1 MFIVLVVIIYFC
13 LILFFIIELIV
24 SKEAINVT
32 ENIIQSPK
40 IPNSFDVFKIVQ
52 ISELHS
58 EEFGRG
64 NRRLLKTIFLDRD
77 RNLDQ
82 KDKLSDIL
90 KVMEDEL

>member
-1 MFIVLVVIIYFC
+1 MFIVLVVIIYFANT
-13 LILFFIIELIV
+13 IFIIELIV

-40 IPNSFDVFKIVQ
+40 IPNSFDGLRLSNIRTPQRRVWK
-52 ISELHS
+52 
-58 EEFGRG
+58 G